1 MFFLH
6 MSEELERKPQ
16 LPVVARLVVEIRSD
30 GRHTVARG
38 LAEDASGERV
48 QVEAEGSTPLQLA
61 LALVKALTQ
70 VPSLARGFA
79 KGLLPGKRK

>member
-1 MFFLH
+1 MFPVY
-6 MSEELERKPQ
+6 MSKELEKKPE

-30 GRHTVARG
+30 GRHTIARG
-38 LAEDASGERV
+38 MAQDATGERV

-61 LALVKALTQ
+61 LALVKALRE

-79 KGLLPGKRK
+79 KGLLPGRRK

>member
-1 MFFLH
+1 MFLLY
-6 MSEELERKPQ
+6 MSEELEKKPE

-30 GRHTVARG
+30 GKHTVARG

-61 LALVKALTQ
+61 LALVRALGQ

-79 KGLLPGKRK
+79 RGLLPGKKK

>member
-1 MFFLH
+1 MFFLY
-6 MSEELERKPQ
+6 MTEELEKKPQ

-30 GRHTVARG
+30 GRRTIARG
-38 LAEDASGERV
+38 MAEDATGERV

-61 LALVKALTQ
+61 LALVKALGQ

-79 KGLLPGKRK
+79 RGLLPGQKK

>member
-1 MFFLH
+1 MFFLY
-6 MSEELERKPQ
+6 MTEELEKKPQ

-30 GRHTVARG
+30 GRHTIARG
-38 LAEDASGERV
+38 MAEDASGERV

-61 LALVKALTQ
+61 LALVKALGQ

-79 KGLLPGKRK
+79 RGLLPGQKK